1 MRRKW
6 ILWAPL
12 LTLGFI
18 GFIAIGGAVVQQ
30 LWNWLLP
37 TLFDV
42 RRITFWQAL
51 GILALCRILFGGFG
65 GHRGHAGGPKRRHR
79 MTPEERQR
87 FADGMGGATAA
98 GRASVG
104 ENSPTAEPGP
114 WA

>member
-1 MRRKW
+1 MRCDVRRKW
-6 ILWAPL
+6 LLWAPL

-51 GILALCRILFGGFG
+51 GILALSRILFGGFG
-65 GHRGHAGGPKRRHR
+65 GRGGYAGGHKRRHR

-87 FADGMGGATAA
+87 FGDGMGGAPAA
-98 GRASVG
+98 DRAG
-104 ENSPTAEPGP
+104 TAEPGP